1 MKKLLYVI
9 VGLPFICVALNNNN
23 PGTIQTTHSEEDSIE
38 VEDTPIIDTIKE
50 ERYIGVVNLDMDV
63 DTVVCDTLV
72 EWEEVSLGVIGNE
85 DFESSFSVLGES
97 SATLYKDKKFEY
109 TTPEGCEYIFSINQD
124 GVSVTLEK
132 GQAKNVDVLTIPY
145 GVNGLGSYFF
155 VTAIGDFAFTGHSI
169 LGRQEGEILPMD
181 GVKKLIIPEGIE
193 YVGQNCFDNA
203 DDLEEVVIPSS
214 LKNLGYYMFGSC
226 DKLKSVYIPVE
237 SKLHTIES
245 FVFTDCPSLKAFYIP
260 ASVSEIQEGPWR
272 NCKSLEE
279 LGIADNNYNF
289 HVYDGVLYNRDRKHL
304 IQYPSGKK
312 DQNYFVGFGTQSIDN
327 SAFYGNEY
335 LSTVTFPASLDSISH
350 IAFYGCSNLED
361 IVFNDVIEFIG
372 NSAFEKC
379 PKLKRIQL
387 YGNPTYTYDGPDDP
401 YNTFE
406 PYTQVNIEKVA
417 PTPLLAKGKGSVFDR
432 IYLTVSKLPYFGE
445 MEIPNNEDYGFP
457 QYLGKGKATVYGNA
471 EPKEDIL
478 RFLSL
483 IPIKYLAYDDTDEK
497 GRVTR
502 YYVDYGKKQV
512 LYFFGGIGGNDL
524 VVALFKGG
532 DKKKTQNFINN
543 IKSRRK

>member
-1 MKKLLYVI
+1 MRKILILMPI
-9 VGLPFICVALNNNN
+9 LAIALAASPIPTTSYGISYGKHND
-23 PGTIQTTHSEEDSIE
+23 TIT
-38 VEDTPIIDTIKE
+38 VCDTSVIDTIIE
-50 ERYIGVVNLDMDV
+50 ERYIGVINLDTD
-63 DTVVCDTLV
+63 DDSIVCDTLV
-72 EWEEVSLGVIGNE
+72 EWDDVPVGIV
-85 DFESSFSVLGES
+85 DVDESGSHFSVMGES
-97 SATLYKDKKFEY
+97 SSSLYKDKKFEY
-109 TTPEGCEYIFSINQD
+109 TSPDGCEYIFSVNPD

-132 GQAKNVDVLTIPY
+132 GQAKNVEVLTIPD

-169 LGRQEGEILPMD
+169 LGRREGEILPMD
-181 GVKKLIIPEGIE
+181 GIKKLVIPEGIE

-203 DDLEEVVIPSS
+203 EDLEEVVIPSS

-226 DKLKSVYIPVE
+226 DKLKSVYTPLE
-237 SKLHTIES
+237 SKLQIIES
-245 FVFTDCPSLKAFYIP
+245 FVFTDCPSLEAFYIP
-260 ASVSEIQEGPWR
+260 AFVSEIQEGPWQ

-279 LGIADNNYNF
+279 LRLADNNYNF
-289 HVYDGVLYNRDRKHL
+289 HVYEGVLYNRDRKHL

-312 DQNYFVGFGTQSIDN
+312 DQEYYVGFGTQSIDN

-379 PKLKRIQL
+379 PKLKKIQL

-406 PYTQVNIEKVA
+406 PYTQINIEKGY
-417 PTPLLAKGKGSVFDR
+417 PTPSLVRGKGSIFDR

-457 QYLGKGKATVYGNA
+457 QYLGKGKAAVYGNA

-478 RFLSL
+478 RLLSL
-483 IPIKYLAYDDTDEK
+483 IPMKCLAYEETDEK
-497 GRVTR
+497 GRITR

-532 DKKKTQNFINN
+532 DKKKIMQFM
-543 IKSRRK
+543 KSQKTK